1 MSREHGRG
9 HPTVLTPD
17 EEREI
22 VEACRFCRVGVWSGK
37 KGSRGNYSKLFIN
50 KKKLK
55 IHLKM
60 GYLERDGRV
69 GL

>member
-50 KKKLK
+50 KKN
-55 IHLKM
+55 
-60 GYLERDGRV
+60 
-69 GL
+69 